1 MKTSHIILIIIGV
14 IILLCVG
21 LVTLFAIPSYNK
33 IIESEEFV
41 NGEWAK
47 VETQYQ
53 RRSDLIPNLVST
65 VKGYAAHEQST
76 LDAVV
81 SARAK
86 ATQVTLSADNLTPEN
101 IEAFQ
106 AAQGEVSSALSRLLA
121 VAENYPDLKANQNFL
136 ELQAQLEGTE
146 NRIAVART
154 RYTEA
159 VKSFNVM
166 IRRFPASI
174 IASMFG
180 FEKKPQFEATEGAET
195 APVVNF

>member
-1 MKTSHIILIIIGV
+1 MGQSRDPV
-14 IILLCVG
+14 
-21 LVTLFAIPSYNK
+21 
-33 IIESEEFV
+33 
-41 NGEWAK
+41 
-47 VETQYQ
+47 
-53 RRSDLIPNLVST
+53 PNLVST

>member
-1 MKTSHIILIIIGV
+1 MGIIFASMYNS
-14 IILLCVG
+14 
-21 LVTLFAIPSYNK
+21 LVRLRNNRENAFADIDVQLK
-33 IIESEEFV
+33 
-41 NGEWAK
+41 
-47 VETQYQ
+47 Q
-53 RRSDLIPNLVST
+53 RHDLIPQLEDT

-101 IEAFQ
+101 FEAFQ

-166 IRRFPASI
+166 IRRIPASI
-174 IASMFG
+174 NASMFG

>member
-1 MKTSHIILIIIGV
+1 MKKGYIVAGVVLLVIIILVVSGV
-14 IILLCVG
+14 G
-21 LVTLFAIPSYNK
+21 TYNTMVAG
-33 IIESEEFV
+33 EETI

-81 SARAK
+81 SAP
-86 ATQVTLSADNLTPEN
+86 QVTLSADNLTPEN

>member
-21 LVTLFAIPSYNK
+21 LVSLFAIPSYNK

>member
-1 MKTSHIILIIIGV
+1 MKKGYIVAGVVLLVIIILVVSGV
-14 IILLCVG
+14 G
-21 LVTLFAIPSYNK
+21 TYNTMVAG
-33 IIESEEFV
+33 EETI

-86 ATQVTLSADNLTPEN
+86 ATRVTLSADNLTPEN

-146 NRIAVART
+146 SYCRSTYSLHRGREEFQCDDTSFPGIDYRIDVR
-154 RYTEA
+154 
-159 VKSFNVM
+159 V
-166 IRRFPASI
+166 
-174 IASMFG
+174 
-180 FEKKPQFEATEGAET
+180 
-195 APVVNF
+195 

>member
-1 MKTSHIILIIIGV
+1 MTILIIVG
-14 IILLCVG
+14 IIVLLG
-21 LVTLFAIPSYNK
+21 IFFASMYNSLVKLRNNRENAFTDIDVQLK
-33 IIESEEFV
+33 
-41 NGEWAK
+41 
-47 VETQYQ
+47 Q
-53 RRSDLIPNLVST
+53 RHDLIPQLVDT

>member
-86 ATQVTLSADNLTPEN
+86 ATQITLSADNLTPEN

-106 AAQGEVSSALSRLLA
+106 AAQSEVSSALSRLLA

-154 RYTEA
+154 RYTES